1 MYFNVYMYIY
11 INMYVYYT
19 YIYIKFKPMT
29 MYMVGPSCVLMCEK
43 VFCVCFVFYKLISAV
58 PI

>member
-1 MYFNVYMYIY
+1 MYIL
-11 INMYVYYT
+11 